1 MSRRRKTR
9 PLYITTTAA
18 GALVQI
24 TTRRPSAEALAH
36 IGQPV
41 KVELAARQPR
51 QLSLAAVER
60 HEAAH
65 FKLTF
70 T

>member
-1 MSRRRKTR
+1 MKKQSR
-9 PLYITTTAA
+9 PLYVTTTAA
-18 GALVQI
+18 GALVQL
-24 TTRRPSAEALAH
+24 TTRKPSAEALAR

-41 KVELAARQPR
+41 RVELTTRQPR

-60 HEAAH
+60 HEADH